1 MSFSGYSR
9 DIYKFF
15 ADLSKNNNKEW
26 FDNNRNFYDNEIKN
40 KSKELINDLS
50 AEFKKLNVP
59 YLADSKISLFRIN
72 RDIRFSQDKSP
83 YKTYFGIIIPRNIN
97 VKDIKKIASGV
108 YIHFSLDE
116 CFIATGMHN
125 PESNL
130 LKLLRNKIYYNWDE
144 YYNIINHPNFK
155 NYFPIEYE
163 PDNKLKKVQGFSPTH
178 PAYEYIKKKSFT
190 YYNDINNDVFYSKN
204 LIDIIIKSAIA
215 SDEFSIF
222 LNDTLLEI

>member
-1 MSFSGYSR
+1 MSFSGYSK
-9 DIYKFF
+9 DIFNFF
-15 ADLSKNNNKEW
+15 AELSKNNNKEW
-26 FDNNRNFYDNEIKN
+26 FDNNRNFYDSEIKN
-40 KSKELINDLS
+40 KSKELINELS
-50 AEFKKLNVP
+50 AEFKKLNQP
-59 YLADSKISLFRIN
+59 YLADTKISLFRIN

-97 VKDIKKIASGV
+97 VKDIKKVASGV
-108 YIHFSLDE
+108 YIHFSLEE

-125 PESNL
+125 PEPNL

-155 NYFPIEYE
+155 NYFPNEYE
-163 PDNKLKKVQGFSPTH
+163 PDNKLKKLQGFSVTH

-190 YYNDINNDVFYSKN
+190 YYNDINNDIFYSKN
-204 LIDIIIKSAIA
+204 LIDYILKSAIA